1 MTQPLSSRN
10 WFGKASAG
18 LVLGLL
24 IALGTSGLLATALGA
39 TGAQFSLQGQFTMW
53 MIGPVWCLI
62 LSFCFLFRD
71 ARHAWGVLGA
81 AAGAIWLALFLL
93 GRLA

>member
-18 LVLGLL
+18 LILGLA
-24 IALGTSGLLATALGA
+24 IALGVSGLLAAAMDLKESP
-39 TGAQFSLQGQFTMW
+39 FSLQGQFTMW
-53 MIGPVWCLI
+53 LMSPVWCLV

-71 ARHAWGVLGA
+71 ARHAWGILGL
-81 AAGAIWLALFLL
+81 AAGAVWLALYLL